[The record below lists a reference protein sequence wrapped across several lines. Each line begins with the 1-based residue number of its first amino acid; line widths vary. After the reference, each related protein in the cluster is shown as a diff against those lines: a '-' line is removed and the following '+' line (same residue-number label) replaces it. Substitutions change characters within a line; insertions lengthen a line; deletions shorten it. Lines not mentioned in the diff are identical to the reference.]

1 MPKFQYTARNLSGGK
16 VSGNVEA
23 EGEIAAAR
31 LLENR
36 ELFPIDVWNP
46 EAGESAAS
54 FRRRISSRD
63 LGVMYGQLS
72 DLLGSGVPLLRALK
86 SLVKSTVN
94 KRLAGVLRE
103 IHNEVADGQSLHES
117 MAGHQDIFPTLH
129 TVMVQA
135 GERASFLDDVLESLS
150 RQGAGCAGL
159 PKHVG
164 AAGRLGDDRGAGVLR
179 AQVRADAGRHR
190 QTDANRDRLPAQ

>member
-36 ELFPIDVWNP
+36 ELFPIDVWNS
-46 EAGESAAS
+46 EAGKSATS

-72 DLLGSGVPLLRALK
+72 DLLASGVPLLRSLK

-94 KRLAGVLRE
+94 KRLAVVLRE
-103 IHNEVADGQSLHES
+103 IHNEVADGQSLH
-117 MAGHQDIFPTLH
+117 
-129 TVMVQA
+129 
-135 GERASFLDDVLESLS
+135 
-150 RQGAGCAGL
+150 
-159 PKHVG
+159 
-164 AAGRLGDDRGAGVLR
+164 
-179 AQVRADAGRHR
+179 
-190 QTDANRDRLPAQ
+190 